1 VEDTSQID
9 DDCHYHN
16 VLSSHNLVYGIG
28 SSYSGAE
35 RIMLNNFRL
44 FLSLFCGVVRTRKE
58 MIFSAEMF
66 WWEFWLVVMITA
78 NTTINFIR
86 LRIERRKG
94 VKGSD

>member
-1 VEDTSQID
+1 MEDTPQTD

-16 VLSSHNLVYGIG
+16 VLSSHYLVHGFRG
-28 SSYSGAE
+28 SNSGAE
-35 RIMLNNFRL
+35 RIMFNNFWL
-44 FLSLFCGVVRTRKE
+44 FFSLFCGVVRTRKE
-58 MIFSAEMF
+58 MIFDIKMY

-78 NTTINFIR
+78 NTTINYIR

>member
-1 VEDTSQID
+1 MEDTSPIN

-16 VLSSHNLVYGIG
+16 VLSSHYLVYGFRG
-28 SSYSGAE
+28 SYSGAE
-35 RIMLNNFRL
+35 RIMFNNFWL
-44 FLSLFCGVVRTRKE
+44 FFSLFCGVARTRKE

-78 NTTINFIR
+78 NTTINYIR